1 MDSQEL
7 EKLVAKLYNKFKGA
21 PGIDPDFIRKC
32 LTGINALGDPEIETK
47 ICHLMGLL
55 K

>member
-1 MDSQEL
+1 MESQEL

-21 PGIDPDFIRKC
+21 PGVDLDFIRKC
-32 LTGINALGDPEIETK
+32 LISINALGDPEIEAK
-47 ICHLMGLL
+47 IFHLISLV

>member
-32 LTGINALGDPEIETK
+32 LTSINALGDPEIENR
-47 ICHLMGLL
+47 IFRLMSLL